1 MSKHV
6 FLSSR
11 IAGRGYWWPRQKLGF
26 LLAIYLLH
34 KLWHSGLLAA
44 RKWRENEKIKRKWR
58 EKEEKERGSLHFLI
72 FFISSLSLHFL
83 YQKL

>member
-44 RKWRENEKIKRKWR
+44 RKWRENEKIKRKLRENEGIERKWR
-58 EKEEKERGSLHFLI
+58 ENE
-72 FFISSLSLHFL
+72 
-83 YQKL
+83 